1 MVRIRV
7 ARLHGTYV
15 MWLDVTTIKN
25 GNCKQR
31 FCMQTPNAKPLSSY
45 WTWKAFHLILSP
57 GPYILSKWIEDSFG
71 SSWPS
76 EVCDGSSASYVA
88 ILQQKTSGLRGK
100 MLPTG
105 LHNGFTM
112 GGALYPPV
120 FCRNPLMGCCN
131 SIHSWIHISHYKRI
145 LGLFQNTFC
154 CVDLQCCAF
163 DISHAVMDTV
173 YTENPLFN
181 VQWGLSLPA
190 M

>member
-1 MVRIRV
+1 MATVNNDFV
-7 ARLHGTYV
+7 CRL
-15 MWLDVTTIKN
+15 
-25 GNCKQR
+25 
-31 FCMQTPNAKPLSSY
+31 QTLSSY

-57 GPYILSKWIEDSFG
+57 RPYILSKWIEGSFG
-71 SSWPS
+71 SCWPS

-100 MLPTG
+100 MLPKG

-120 FCRNPLMGCCN
+120 FCCSPLMGCCN
-131 SIHSWIHISHYKRI
+131 SIHSWIHIPHYKHI

-173 YTENPLFN
+173 YTENPLIN
-181 VQWGLSLPA
+181 VQRGLSLPA
-190 M
+190 I